1 LDIKGNNFKNSTKKR
16 YRTVMTEANRPK
28 VLSVFDSDE
37 EDDNDVAD
45 ELAREFSIL
54 KI

>member
-1 LDIKGNNFKNSTKKR
+1 
-16 YRTVMTEANRPK
+16 VEANLNK
-28 VLSVFDSDE
+28 VLGVFDSDE
-37 EDDNDVAD
+37 EDDNEVAD